1 MLALLR
7 RFPFTSALIAVLVA
21 VFGVEIAQ
29 SEPSFWLL
37 GHGQLPDIAVVGV
50 VWAPAIADGEL
61 WRIVTAGFLHAGLLH
76 LALNV
81 YALSIIGTAAEARLG
96 PWRTAVIFFAAMIGG
111 NIAAMYFQQ
120 DSASLGA
127 SGGVMGLA
135 GSVVVRVYR
144 SGEGFS
150 GSQWVLS
157 AIVMT
162 LAFGFINP
170 GISNSAHIGGLLTG
184 ALVAL
189 PMGAGTPGAAR
200 RVGPSRAP
208 SAPRRGPGGRPF
220 GREPVN
226 KRQEEF
232 QRRIDEAVRKA
243 AEERARE
250 QSEQP

>member
-1 MLALLR
+1 MARWTDFMLALLR
-7 RFPFTSALIAVLVA
+7 RFPFTSALIA
-21 VFGVEIAQ
+21 
-29 SEPSFWLL
+29 
-37 GHGQLPDIAVVGV
+37 
-50 VWAPAIADGEL
+50 
-61 WRIVTAGFLHAGLLH
+61 
-76 LALNV
+76 
-81 YALSIIGTAAEARLG
+81 
-96 PWRTAVIFFAAMIGG
+96 
-111 NIAAMYFQQ
+111 
-120 DSASLGA
+120 
-127 SGGVMGLA
+127 
-135 GSVVVRVYR
+135 VRVYR